1 MAEPAEETVD
11 QAPDSPA
18 TDLRAS
24 VRKRARQRLRRA
36 QALVEHSSDILFI
49 VDAAGNPIYVSPAA
63 GQILGY
69 AQDRPLGQSTLDL
82 LHPEDAALTAEALAG
97 VMSGRSHENM
107 IVVRTRAIDGGYRF
121 LELRAKSFLDD
132 PDIEGVL
139 VSARDITD
147 QRRAEADLRSSEQR
161 FRSVLENSPDIIV
174 AIDAAGTITY
184 VSPASERILGR
195 CADDLIG
202 SGVLEFVHPDDVAAA
217 ATGLEYS
224 RSSPG
229 HHSSI
234 PLRLLH
240 VDGRWVA
247 VETMSNNLLADP
259 IVHSVILNV
268 RDVSERRHM
277 ERELALAQQQLIDSF
292 DQAAVGMALIDLDG
306 HYTRVN
312 RAMCEMLG
320 YEEHEMLGQ
329 SYDMVTWPDSD
340 ETPRDRLHEAQSR
353 GLDMYHVEK
362 RYRHR
367 EGHLVWASVG
377 VTIVRDESRNAKYF
391 VSQAID
397 ITARK
402 ELEYRLEY
410 DAVHDPLTGLPTRT
424 LLFDRLDNALAAARR
439 NHLSVAVLFIDLDD
453 FKAVNDSLGHVA
465 GDEVLLA
472 VARRLRESVREVDTA
487 ARFGG
492 DEFVVICPEVD
503 GIAGAVDIAERIRS
517 NLATEMPAA
526 GTTVR
531 IDASVGIA
539 ISDGGAS
546 GDALLGEADSASYGA
561 KRRGGRGW
569 ELAETLNGSGAVV
582 GGAR

>member
-1 MAEPAEETVD
+1 
-11 QAPDSPA
+11 
-18 TDLRAS
+18 
-24 VRKRARQRLRRA
+24 
-36 QALVEHSSDILFI
+36 
-49 VDAAGNPIYVSPAA
+49 
-63 GQILGY
+63 
-69 AQDRPLGQSTLDL
+69 
-82 LHPEDAALTAEALAG
+82 
-97 VMSGRSHENM
+97 
-107 IVVRTRAIDGGYRF
+107 
-121 LELRAKSFLDD
+121 
-132 PDIEGVL
+132 
-139 VSARDITD
+139 
-147 QRRAEADLRSSEQR
+147 
-161 FRSVLENSPDIIV
+161 
-174 AIDAAGTITY
+174 
-184 VSPASERILGR
+184 
-195 CADDLIG
+195 
-202 SGVLEFVHPDDVAAA
+202 
-217 ATGLEYS
+217 
-224 RSSPG
+224 
-229 HHSSI
+229 
-234 PLRLLH
+234 
-240 VDGRWVA
+240 
-247 VETMSNNLLADP
+247 
-259 IVHSVILNV
+259 
-268 RDVSERRHM
+268 
-277 ERELALAQQQLIDSF
+277 
-292 DQAAVGMALIDLDG
+292 
-306 HYTRVN
+306 
-312 RAMCEMLG
+312 
-320 YEEHEMLGQ
+320 
-329 SYDMVTWPDSD
+329 
-340 ETPRDRLHEAQSR
+340 
-353 GLDMYHVEK
+353 MYHVEK

-402 ELEYRLEY
+402 ELEYRLKY